1 MSEISLDSKIRNE
14 STIEDKSMININGD
28 QITSSLVTSSSSNNK
43 YTY

>member
-28 QITSSLVTSSSSNNK
+28 QITSSLVTSSSSK
-43 YTY
+43 